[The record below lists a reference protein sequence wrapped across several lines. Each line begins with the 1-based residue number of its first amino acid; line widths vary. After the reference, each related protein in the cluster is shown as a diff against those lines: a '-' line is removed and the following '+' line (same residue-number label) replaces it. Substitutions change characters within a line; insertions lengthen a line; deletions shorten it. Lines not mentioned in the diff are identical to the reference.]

1 MHLIFK
7 CTSANQ
13 NMDASSKKSDCV
25 TAVNI
30 VYGNMDQAQVIK
42 GAFTL
47 QDCKNFLEA
56 KNTLLSFFN
65 AEEGYAKQNVF
76 DAFEVFVSGCHK
88 QTASGVF
95 HIEGSVMILNN
106 LELIKKELDELRDPE
121 LKIFDIK
128 KQYERSRKI
137 KK

>member
-1 MHLIFK
+1 
-7 CTSANQ
+7 
-13 NMDASSKKSDCV
+13 MDVSNKKSDCV
-25 TAVNI
+25 NAINI
-30 VYGNMDQAQVIK
+30 IYGNMDQAQVIK
-42 GAFTL
+42 GTFTL
-47 QDCKNFLEA
+47 QDCRNFLEA

-65 AEEGYAKQNVF
+65 TEEGYAKQNVF

-106 LELIKKELDELRDPE
+106 LELIKKELDESKDPE
-121 LKIFDIK
+121 LKILDIK
-128 KQYERSRKI
+128 KQYEKARKS

>member
-1 MHLIFK
+1 MD
-7 CTSANQ
+7 TAN
-13 NMDASSKKSDCV
+13 KKSDCV
-25 TAVNI
+25 TAINI
-30 VYGNMDQAQVIK
+30 IYGNMDQAQVIK
-42 GAFTL
+42 GTFTL

-56 KNTLLSFFN
+56 KNALLSFFS

-106 LELIKKELDELRDPE
+106 LELIKKELEDSTDVE
-121 LKIFDIK
+121 LKILDIK
-128 KQYERSRKI
+128 K
-137 KK
+137 